1 MAEQISTEELAAAFG
16 GSVNEKNARGG
27 RDETYR
33 DKDDAR
39 KDGGGVHG
47 REVKNA
53 QTNTGKN
60 KAVSLVVLII
70 GLIMLTVGVAFL
82 VLGVKRASLLAD
94 GDFLVSAGEWRLAE
108 SETCAENECKD
119 TVIWAFSEIG
129 KGTLTTNGH
138 KNDYDFKWAIR
149 DEKLVIE
156 TDWLYELDNE
166 YEYTIDHG
174 ARVLTL
180 KGGEKEYKFIAEGQE

>member
-16 GSVNEKNARGG
+16 GSVNEGNAR
-27 RDETYR
+27 RSRNETCG

-39 KDGGGVHG
+39 KDGGSVRG

-53 QTNTGKN
+53 QTNAGKN
-60 KAVSLVVLII
+60 KAVSLVALII
-70 GLIMLTVGVAFL
+70 GLIMLVVGVVFL
-82 VLGVKRASLLAD
+82 VLGVKKASLLAD

-108 SETCAENECKD
+108 SETCAENECED
-119 TVIWAFSEIG
+119 MVIWIFSGIG

-149 DEKLVIE
+149 DGKLVIE
-156 TDWLYELDNE
+156 TDWLYELGNE
-166 YEYTIDHG
+166 YEYMIDQE
-174 ARVLTL
+174 ALTL
-180 KGGEKEYKFIAEGQE
+180 TLRDGEREYKFIAEGQE

>member
-16 GSVNEKNARGG
+16 GSASEENAREG
-27 RDETYR
+27 RNETYG
-33 DKDDAR
+33 DKDNIR
-39 KDGGGVHG
+39 KDGGSVRG

-70 GLIMLTVGVAFL
+70 GLIMLTVGVVFL
-82 VLGVKRASLLAD
+82 VLGIKRASLLAD
-94 GDFLVSAGEWRLAE
+94 GDFLVSAGEWKLAE
-108 SETCAENECKD
+108 SETCAEDECKD
-119 TVIWAFSEIG
+119 AVIWTFSEIG

-149 DEKLVIE
+149 DGRLVIE

-166 YEYTIDHG
+166 YEYMLDQGTRGLI
-174 ARVLTL
+174 L
-180 KGGEKEYKFIAEGQE
+180 KDDDKEYKFVAEEQK